1 MIYTFKSRAAADL
14 KMTGPVGDRVLS
26 LIGKGPSAQ
35 GIIDVDQIP
44 DALRALEAAVAAE
57 APRGANDDDDDEND
71 RLRTTPRAA
80 DHVSLRQRVW
90 PLVEMLKLS
99 LAAKQPVVWG
109 V

>member
-26 LIGKGPSAQ
+26 LIGKQPSAQ

-44 DALRALEAAVAAE
+44 DALQALQAAVAAE
-57 APRGANDDDDDEND
+57 APRSADDDDDDEND
-71 RLRTTPRAA
+71 IGRATPRAE

-90 PLVEMLKLS
+90 PMVEMMKLS
-99 LAAKQPVVWG
+99 LAEKQPIVWG

>member
-35 GIIDVDQIP
+35 GIIPVEQIP
-44 DALRALEAAVAAE
+44 EALRALEAAVAAE
-57 APRGANDDDDDEND
+57 SPRGADDDDDDAYD
-71 RLRTTPRAA
+71 RGRGTPRAE

-90 PLVEMLKLS
+90 PMVEMLKIS
-99 LAAKQPVVWG
+99 LAENQPVTWG

>member
-26 LIGKGPSAQ
+26 LIGKGPAPQ

-44 DALRALEAAVAAE
+44 DALRAIEAAVAAE
-57 APRGANDDDDDEND
+57 APRDAGDDDYDND
-71 RLRTTPRAA
+71 GQRTTERGA

-90 PLVEMLKLS
+90 PMVEMLKRS